1 MGKPILYLD
10 MDGVI
15 VDLFGYAAD
24 ITGVTDTKE
33 LSQEQFDKFFA
44 GHDAEELFAD
54 LPKFDSADKLISI
67 IDQLAGSYNILSSP
81 LAEDKPGSIRGKNR
95 WLDNNIS
102 IMPAKRVFDH
112 EKYKYA
118 KQSDGTPNILIDDYK
133 FNINKWREAGGIAI
147 RYRADRM
154 SPEDIVTELKIALDN
169 GGNETISERLSRR
182 WYAVKS
188 AVNESDVE
196 MKLSPESKLIDE
208 VELSETLK
216 RVKGKWALVSKS
228 NPKKVLQYY
237 RGGDERPSKEWVNK
251 VERRVHSFGEST
263 ESGDPV
269 IFLNKDT
276 VIVGQEHGHPVKL
289 STETLQKVKEIVDKH
304 GAWFE
309 GNGADN
315 AYIPKSLVKKWLGS
329 WDDDEVAKKIKGY
342 PPEFLYVLFANV
354 DANNRIDKIGED
366 PESSIFDQIVKNKR
380 DNTYF
385 SDRTY
390 DAATLKKFLQ
400 MISEPGY
407 DFVKMSQE
415 PATRENVKK
424 FLKTGEKRMWP
435 SNWEDYPNPAGKVAQ
450 KATIRRD
457 MFLVKAPPGA
467 YFAGAGHLVA
477 VKELMGGKSS
487 GLTEMGGV
495 GVVATNPKMAKD
507 PRYSTSMTVDIGPGE
522 TQKQAKKMGFDT
534 DKLGIPPRLSP
545 SGVVPR
551 KKPPK

>member
-1 MGKPILYLD
+1 MGKPIIHLD

-133 FNINKWREAGGIAI
+133 FNINKCREAGGIAI

-251 VERRVHSFGEST
+251 VERRVHSFGEDA
-263 ESGDPV
+263 E
-269 IFLNKDT
+269 LN
-276 VIVGQEHGHPVKL
+276 
-289 STETLQKVKEIVDKH
+289 
-304 GAWFE
+304 
-309 GNGADN
+309 
-315 AYIPKSLVKKWLGS
+315 
-329 WDDDEVAKKIKGY
+329 
-342 PPEFLYVLFANV
+342 
-354 DANNRIDKIGED
+354 
-366 PESSIFDQIVKNKR
+366 
-380 DNTYF
+380 
-385 SDRTY
+385 
-390 DAATLKKFLQ
+390 
-400 MISEPGY
+400 
-407 DFVKMSQE
+407 
-415 PATRENVKK
+415 
-424 FLKTGEKRMWP
+424 
-435 SNWEDYPNPAGKVAQ
+435 
-450 KATIRRD
+450 
-457 MFLVKAPPGA
+457 
-467 YFAGAGHLVA
+467 
-477 VKELMGGKSS
+477 
-487 GLTEMGGV
+487 EMGGV

-507 PRYSTSMTVDIGPGE
+507 PRYSTSMTVDVGPGE
-522 TQKQAKKMGFDT
+522 TQKQAKKMGFNT

>member
-1 MGKPILYLD
+1 MGKPIVFLD

-54 LPKFDSADKLISI
+54 LPKFKSADKLVSI
-67 IDQLAGSYNILSSP
+67 IDQLAGSFNILSSP

-95 WLDNNIS
+95 WLDKNIS
-102 IMPAKRVFDH
+102 IMPAKRIFDH

-118 KQSDGTPNILIDDYK
+118 TQSDGTPNILIDDYK

-154 SPEDIVTELKIALDN
+154 DPDSIIAELKIALDN
-169 GGNETISERLSRR
+169 GGNETISERLARR

-188 AVNESDVE
+188 AVTESDVE
-196 MKLSPESKLIDE
+196 MKLSPESKLIDA
-208 VELSETLK
+208 VELAETLK

-237 RGGDERPSKEWVNK
+237 RGGDERPSKEWVK
-251 VERRVHSFGEST
+251 QVERRVHSFGEAI
-263 ESGDPV
+263 ESDDTV
-269 IFLNKDT
+269 IFLNDNT

-289 STETLQKVKEIVDKH
+289 SADDFKKVQQIASKH

-309 GNGADN
+309 GNGADR
-315 AYIPKSLVKKWLGS
+315 AYIPKELVKKWKGS
-329 WDDDEVAKKIKGY
+329 WDDDIVAKKIKGY
-342 PPEFLYVLFANV
+342 PPEYLYVLFANV
-354 DANNRIDKIGED
+354 DANNRPDKIGED
-366 PESSIFDQIVKNKR
+366 PNSSIFDQIVKNKK

-400 MISEPGY
+400 MISQSGY

-415 PATRENVKK
+415 PATRKNVIK
-424 FLKTGEKRMWP
+424 FLKTGEKLMWP
-435 SNWEDYPNPAGKVAQ
+435 SNWEEYPNPAGQVAH
-450 KATIRRD
+450 KATMQRD
-457 MFLVKAPPGA
+457 LFLVSAPPGA
-467 YFAGAGHLVA
+467 YFAGAGHLVE
-477 VKELMGGKSS
+477 VKKLMGAKNIN
-487 GLTEMGGV
+487 EMGGV
-495 GVVATNPKMAKD
+495 GVVATDPKMARD
-507 PRYSTSMTVDIGPGE
+507 PRYSTSMTVDVKPGE
-522 TQKQAKKMGFDT
+522 TQKQAKKMGFAT
-534 DKLGIPPRLSP
+534 DKLGMPPKLDP
-545 SGVVPR
+545 SGSVPR